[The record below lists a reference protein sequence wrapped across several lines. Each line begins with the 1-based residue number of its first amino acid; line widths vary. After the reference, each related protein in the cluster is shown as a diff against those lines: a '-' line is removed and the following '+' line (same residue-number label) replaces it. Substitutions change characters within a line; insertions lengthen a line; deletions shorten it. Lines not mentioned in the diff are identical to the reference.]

1 MKARKMLI
9 NAVQPEETRVAIV
22 DNQDLIDFDIEPQI
36 RVQKKANIYKARI
49 SRIEPSLNAVF
60 VDYGSERHGFLPIKE
75 IAPEYLSKPIKSAAD
90 IREAL
95 CEDQE
100 IIIQIEKEERG
111 NKGAAITTF
120 ITLAGCYLVLM
131 PNDPKANGISR
142 RIEGDDRKQLKAALN
157 ELNLPDNMGVIARTS
172 CLGRSHEELQWDL
185 DALLK
190 LWEAVR
196 NESEKG
202 AAPFLIYQEGD
213 VILRSIRDY
222 LREDITNIIVD
233 QQSTYERVLQYV
245 KQLRPAFANRVSY
258 YDGQIPL
265 FTRYHVEQQIETA
278 HERELHLPSGGAI
291 VIDHTEALTSIDIN
305 SARAT
310 KGSDIEE
317 TATQT
322 NLEAASEIARQLR
335 LRDLGGLVVIDF
347 IDMMDNKNQRRVES
361 HLAEALR
368 LDRARVQSGRISKF
382 GLLEMSRQRL
392 RSSLGEASNIT
403 CPRCLGQGTI
413 RTIQSLSLSII
424 RQLREIVL
432 RQETQHID
440 LQVPVEVATYLLNEK
455 RQLIATLENES
466 GVRVLII
473 PNPNLETPHYEIN
486 RSRIEN
492 TDSSHEM
499 IGQLETS
506 SYHEQQ
512 TSSQE
517 SPAIKGLE
525 IESAPQVKRGLFESI
540 SRICA
545 NLIGGNST
553 TTPAANS
560 TPEKPKASPA
570 QQRPAQRRQQQPN
583 RQQNDRRR
591 GGPRPD
597 ANRERRNN
605 DSRTKR
611 HAAPNQESASVTQP
625 APSAAPSK
633 PLPKTPSRVKS
644 TTAEKPKTTE
654 KPKVTKP
661 KKPHPDNVSAVIKRY
676 QDTAPSAD
684 QVESNSKAKTQKY
697 LNYQIDLANTE
708 VSSEE
713 IKQMLAVLHDVSM
726 TAVESKQP
734 SQLPRQQGNLDI
746 EVVKLVENKRAKQAS

>member
-1 MKARKMLI
+1 MCAICPKRLLKDNHMKTRKMLI
-9 NAVQPEETRVAIV
+9 NATQPEETRVAIV
-22 DNQDLIDFDIEPQI
+22 DNQELIDFDIEPQV

-60 VDYGSERHGFLPIKE
+60 VDYGSQRHGFLPVKE
-75 IAPEYLSKPIKSAAD
+75 IAPEYLSKPIKTSAD

-111 NKGAAITTF
+111 SKGAAVTTY

-131 PNDPKANGISR
+131 PNDPKASGISR
-142 RIEGDDRKQLKAALN
+142 RIEGEDRKQLKAVLN
-157 ELNLPDNMGVIARTS
+157 DLSLPDDMGVIARTS
-172 CLGRSHEELQWDL
+172 CLGRSIAELQWDL

-190 LWEAVR
+190 LWSAVKNEA
-196 NESEKG
+196 EKG

-222 LREDITNIIVD
+222 LREDITTIIVD
-233 QQSTYERVLQYV
+233 QKNTYERVLHYV
-245 KQLRPAFANRVSY
+245 KQLRPAFVNRVAY
-258 YDGQIPL
+258 YDDQIPL

-278 HERELHLPSGGAI
+278 HEREITLPSGGAI

-347 IDMMDNKNQRRVES
+347 IDMIDNKNQRRVEA

-368 LDRARVQSGRISKF
+368 LDRARVQFGRISKF

-455 RQLIATLENES
+455 RQLIAILEAES
-466 GVRVLII
+466 GIRILII

-486 RSRIEN
+486 RSRMEN

-499 IGQLETS
+499 IGALETA

-512 TSSQE
+512 ALSQE
-517 SPAIKGLE
+517 SPAITSLE

-545 NLIGGNST
+545 SLIGGSNST
-553 TTPAANS
+553 VPAANS
-560 TPEKPKASPA
+560 VPEKPKQSNPA
-570 QQRPAQRRQQQPN
+570 PRKPAQRAQQTRQ
-583 RQQNDRRR
+583 RNDRRSTQR
-591 GGPRPD
+591 ANSNRNQTDTKHKHHDAQNTDKKPATTKPRP
-597 ANRERRNN
+597 
-605 DSRTKR
+605 
-611 HAAPNQESASVTQP
+611 AP
-625 APSAAPSK
+625 
-633 PLPKTPSRVKS
+633 
-644 TTAEKPKTTE
+644 KPKQPMQSTP
-654 KPKVTKP
+654 KVAKQPKVTKP
-661 KKPHPDNVSAVIKRY
+661 KEPHPDNVLAVIARY
-676 QDTAPSAD
+676 RDTAPGAD
-684 QVESNSKAKTQKY
+684 QVESATKAKTQKY
-697 LNYQIDLANTE
+697 VDYQIDVFNTKISNAQIKRTLA
-708 VSSEE
+708 
-713 IKQMLAVLHDVSM
+713 ALHDVKM
-726 TAVESKQP
+726 TVVESKKP
-734 SQLPRQQGNLDI
+734 SQLPPQEGNLDI
-746 EVVKLVENKRAKQAS
+746 EVIEVAKKKSTQRAS